1 MFSFARA
8 KNQTQ
13 LASKDMNILV
23 CIAKVPDT
31 TTKIKFT
38 DNNTKFAA
46 DRVQWVINPLD
57 EFALTRA
64 IEIKEVLGGTITVI
78 NVGLADTEPLI
89 RKAFAI
95 GADEGIRVNADPTD
109 CFFVGTQLAHYA
121 KQGNY
126 DFVLAGRET
135 TDFEGA
141 QVGGIIAEYMGIPFV
156 AGVPKFD
163 YDGTTATMD
172 REVDGGKEKLTVNP
186 PFVASIQEGVCEPR
200 IPSMRGIMS
209 ARTKP
214 LTVVEPIEAAT
225 FASVLSYELPPPKGE
240 CRYVESENAEQLIE
254 LLHTEAK
261 AL

>member
-1 MFSFARA
+1 M
-8 KNQTQ
+8 K
-13 LASKDMNILV
+13 ILV

-31 TTKIKFT
+31 TTKISFT
-38 DNNTKFAA
+38 DNNTKFAE

-64 IEIKEVLGGTITVI
+64 IEIKEVLGGEITVI

-95 GADEGIRVNADPTD
+95 GADDGIRVNADPTD
-109 CFFVGTQLAHYA
+109 CLFVGTQLAHYA
-121 KQGNY
+121 KEGGY

-141 QVGGIIAEYMGIPFV
+141 QVGGIVAGLMGIPFIS
-156 AGVPKFD
+156 GVPSFD
-163 YDGTTATMD
+163 FDGTTATME
-172 REVDGGKEKLTVNP
+172 REVEGGKEKLTANP
-186 PFVASIQEGVCEPR
+186 PFVASLQEGVCEPR

-214 LTVVEPIEAAT
+214 LTVVEPIEAET
-225 FASVLSYELPPPKGE
+225 NASITSYELPAPKGD
-240 CRYVESENAEQLIE
+240 CTYVEADNAEQLIE
-254 LLHTEAK
+254 LLHSEAK

>member
-1 MFSFARA
+1 M
-8 KNQTQ
+8 
-13 LASKDMNILV
+13 
-23 CIAKVPDT
+23 
-31 TTKIKFT
+31 
-38 DNNTKFAA
+38 
-46 DRVQWVINPLD
+46 
-57 EFALTRA
+57 
-64 IEIKEVLGGTITVI
+64 
-78 NVGLADTEPLI
+78 
-89 RKAFAI
+89 
-95 GADEGIRVNADPTD
+95 NADPTD

-121 KQGNY
+121 KEGNY

-141 QVGGIIAEYMGIPFV
+141 QVGGIMAEHMGIPFI

-163 YDGTTATMD
+163 YDGTIATMD

-186 PFVASIQEGVCEPR
+186 PFVVSIQEGVCEPR

-261 AL
+261 VL